1 MKIKHAVIILVLG
14 VFASIAGALFKIEHW
29 TGADAL
35 LLSAMALETSG
46 LVLLIVKL
54 LARPGAK
61 QFLNS

>member
-14 VFASIAGALFKIEHW
+14 VIAGIAGALFKIEHW
-29 TGADAL
+29 AGADAL
-35 LLSAMALETSG
+35 LLSAMALEASG
-46 LVLLIVKL
+46 LVLLVVKV

>member
-14 VFASIAGALFKIEHW
+14 VFAGIAGALFKIEHW
-29 TGADAL
+29 AGADAL

-46 LVLLIVKL
+46 LVLLAVKV
-54 LARPGAK
+54 LARPGAN